1 MNDLNMLLS
10 CFRTKMSA
18 GRLLKKRKSSS
29 EEGEEAGDRELGVG
43 LLGSRGEAE
52 GKN

>member
-1 MNDLNMLLS
+1 MLLS

-29 EEGEEAGDRELGVG
+29 EEEEEEEAGDRELGVG